1 MGMREWWSARGPNWR
16 FPAKEEAGANLR
28 YAFGSLRRPWVVIVL
43 ILVWTSF
50 LVFTWGDTDNSI
62 ALVFAVLFTSG
73 LMRAVG
79 PPNARRP

>member
-1 MGMREWWSARGPNWR
+1 MEMREWRRTRGSNWR
-16 FPAKEEAGANLR
+16 FPTREKAGANLR

-43 ILVWTSF
+43 ILVWISF

-62 ALVFAVLFTSG
+62 ALVFTVLFTSG